1 MNLRGVETSKPGVS
15 YRRLLVLLAAV
26 MVAGGPAAARQVD
39 VPLQFDHDF
48 IRQILAAQVYTG
60 PNGKAV
66 LWNDGTGCGYLKL
79 RDPAVNGAGNRI
91 RVVTQGEAR
100 IGTPIGDECF
110 APVQWEGFLEVL
122 EEPQISAG
130 QQVLQFRVVESNLYD
145 QDWKKRFMTGK
156 IWDLVK
162 RYAHPQFES
171 VRIDLK
177 PAVQDLRDLLPLLVA
192 RGDQA
197 RIDQMLD
204 SLRLADAS
212 VIDTGVKVELAF
224 TVSEVPPAAGPT
236 PEPTLSP
243 EELQRWEQAEERW
256 DAFLTFVV
264 KQFGNDTLAQD
275 LRQAF
280 FDVLIDGRYDIL
292 EALAPSAPGAP
303 DPTRQ
308 LFLKTWERLVPVVR
322 RTAAT
327 LPGTAAMR
335 YLSFVAAGDALTAL
349 DKIGPEVGLDIS
361 ADGLRRLAR
370 IAAPL
375 SPEDPLAYSAAVD
388 PDLRLLFG
396 FGSPL
401 PPPDLSVE
409 PTDDDAQTWW
419 HRLFAFPL
427 AQAAVEPQPAAK
439 TLQQWVVPDAD
450 SIDAYLQAVRE
461 VLTEVTQKSLAG
473 SDLHA
478 QHHDLYRRLVLAAA
492 WQETCWR
499 QFVQE
504 HGKVSYIRS
513 AVGSI
518 GIMQINERVW
528 RGFYDVRGLRWDIRY
543 NARAGSEILLHYLRD
558 YAITHDQ
565 PGVTDFLARASYA
578 VYNGGPGHV
587 KRFLNKNAPKTLKRI
602 DDLFWEKF
610 KAVGAGTH
618 GNLVRC
624 LVGG

>member
-1 MNLRGVETSKPGVS
+1 MNLRGAETSKPGVS

-26 MVAGGPAAARQVD
+26 LVAGGPAAARQVD

-48 IRQILAAQVYTG
+48 IRQTLVAQVYTG

-66 LWNDGTGCGYLKL
+66 LWNDGAGCGYLTL

-91 RVVTQGEAR
+91 RVVTRGEAR

-130 QQVLQFRVVESNLYD
+130 QQVMQFRVVESNLYD

-162 RYAHPQFES
+162 RYAHPQFEA

-177 PAVQDLRDLLPLLVA
+177 PVVQDLRDLLPLLVA

-212 VIDTGVKVELAF
+212 VIDTGVKVGLAF

-243 EELQRWEQAEERW
+243 EELQRWEEAEERW

-292 EALAPSAPGAP
+292 EALAPSAAGAP

-322 RTAAT
+322 RTAGT
-327 LPGTAAMR
+327 LPGTTAMR

-375 SPEDPLAYSAAVD
+375 SAEDPLAYSAVVD
-388 PDLRLLFG
+388 PELRQLFG

-409 PTDDDAQTWW
+409 PTEDNVQTWW
-419 HRLFAFPL
+419 HRLFALPL
-427 AQAAVEPQPAAK
+427 AQAAVEQQPAAK
-439 TLQQWVVPDAD
+439 TLEQWVVPDTD

-473 SDLHA
+473 SDLQA

-499 QFVQE
+499 QFVRE
-504 HGKVSYIRS
+504 HGKVSYLKS

-587 KRFLNKNAPKTLKRI
+587 RRFLNKNAPKTLKRI
-602 DDLFWEKF
+602 DELFWGKF
-610 KAVGAGTH
+610 KAVTAGTQS
-618 GNLVRC
+618 GLVSC

>member
-1 MNLRGVETSKPGVS
+1 LT
-15 YRRLLVLLAAV
+15 
-26 MVAGGPAAARQVD
+26 
-39 VPLQFDHDF
+39 
-48 IRQILAAQVYTG
+48 
-60 PNGKAV
+60 
-66 LWNDGTGCGYLKL
+66 L
-79 RDPAVNGAGNRI
+79 RDPAVNGTGNRI
-91 RVVTQGEAR
+91 RVVTRGEAR

-130 QQVLQFRVVESNLYD
+130 QQVMQFRVVESNLYD

-162 RYAHPQFES
+162 RYAHPQFEAM
-171 VRIDLK
+171 RIDLK
-177 PAVQDLRDLLPLLVA
+177 PVVQDLRDLLPLLVA

-212 VIDTGVKVELAF
+212 VIDTGVKVGLAF

-327 LPGTAAMR
+327 LPGTTAMR

-375 SPEDPLAYSAAVD
+375 SAEDPLAYSAAVD
-388 PDLRLLFG
+388 PDLRQLFG

-409 PTDDDAQTWW
+409 PTEDNAQTWW
-419 HRLFAFPL
+419 HRLFALPL
-427 AQAAVEPQPAAK
+427 AQAAVEQQPAAK
-439 TLQQWVVPDAD
+439 TLEQWVVPDND

-473 SDLHA
+473 SDLQA
-478 QHHDLYRRLVLAAA
+478 RHHDLYRRLVLAAA

-499 QFVQE
+499 QFVRE
-504 HGKVSYIRS
+504 HGKVRYLKS

-587 KRFLNKNAPKTLKRI
+587 RRFLNKNAPKTLKRI
-602 DDLFWEKF
+602 DELFWGKF
-610 KAVGAGTH
+610 KAVTAGTQS
-618 GNLVRC
+618 GLVSC

>member
-1 MNLRGVETSKPGVS
+1 MNLRRAGTSKPGVS

-26 MVAGGPAAARQVD
+26 IVAGGPAAARQVD

-48 IRQILAAQVYTG
+48 IRQILVAQVYTG

-66 LWNDGTGCGYLKL
+66 LWNDGAGCGYLTL

-91 RVVTQGEAR
+91 RVVTRGEAR

-122 EEPQISAG
+122 EEPQISTG
-130 QQVLQFRVVESNLYD
+130 QQVMQFRVVESNLYD

-162 RYAHPQFES
+162 RYAHPQFEA

-177 PAVQDLRDLLPLLVA
+177 PVVQDLRDLLPLLVA

-212 VIDTGVKVELAF
+212 VIDTGVKVGLAF

-256 DAFLTFVV
+256 DAFLTFAV

-327 LPGTAAMR
+327 LPGTTAMR

-375 SPEDPLAYSAAVD
+375 SAEDPLAYSAAVD
-388 PDLRLLFG
+388 PELRQLFG

-409 PTDDDAQTWW
+409 PTEDNVQTWW
-419 HRLFAFPL
+419 HRLFALPL
-427 AQAAVEPQPAAK
+427 AQAAVEQQPAAK
-439 TLQQWVVPDAD
+439 TLEQWVVPDAD

-461 VLTEVTQKSLAG
+461 VLTEMTQKSLAG
-473 SDLHA
+473 SDLQA

-499 QFVQE
+499 QFVRE
-504 HGKVSYIRS
+504 HGKVSYLKS

-543 NARAGSEILLHYLRD
+543 NARAGGEILLHYLRD

-602 DDLFWEKF
+602 DELFWGKF
-610 KAVGAGTH
+610 KAVTAGTQS
-618 GNLVRC
+618 GLVSC